1 MNMKVLVGL
10 VALLSA
16 IALCTILNLASG
28 VFIPLV
34 VAWFILQ
41 VFRPVIKLGWKLH
54 LPPILNITLVFAI
67 FFSLC
72 ILGIYFCAS
81 QAVEFNQ
88 AYNLYYTKLNTMF
101 QDILKALNI
110 PPTIISNVNWL
121 DLLGRYLRN
130 VSELLLTFSSKFVL
144 TLVFLMFMLLEAP
157 YVNEKID
164 KSFSDANAFKIKNI
178 LDSISQQI
186 SRYLGT
192 LSLISLVTGFCA
204 WLVLTAIGVEL
215 AAGWGVLTF
224 LLNFIP
230 TVGSIIATIPPVLMA
245 TLQFSPGLVK
255 PLIVLV
261 SLTAIQITIG
271 NVITPKVV
279 GDRLGLS
286 PVVILLSLLLWG
298 TIWGIPGALL
308 SVPIAS
314 IIKIICE
321 NIQSLRPIAVLMG
334 SGQAALLASPPV
346 VKEKKRFSIQTDTS
360 EAQTTSKEG

>member
-16 IALCTILNLASG
+16 IALCTVLNLASG

-41 VFRPVIKLGWKLH
+41 VFRPVIRLGWKLH
-54 LPPILNITLVFAI
+54 LPPALNITLVFAI
-67 FFSLC
+67 FFGLC

-81 QAVEFNQ
+81 QAVEFNR
-88 AYNLYYTKLNTMF
+88 AYNLYYSKLNTMF
-101 QDILKALNI
+101 HSVLKALSI
-110 PPTIISNVNWL
+110 PPSTISDFNWL
-121 DLLGRYLRN
+121 DLLGRYVRN
-130 VSELLLTFSSKFVL
+130 ISELILTFSSKFVL

-164 KSFSDANAFKIKNI
+164 KSFSGPNAFRIKNI
-178 LDSISQQI
+178 LDTVSQQI

-192 LSLISLVTGFCA
+192 LTLISLATGFCA
-204 WLVLTAIGVEL
+204 WLLLAVMGVEL

-245 TLQFSPGLVK
+245 ALQFSPSLFK
-255 PLIVLV
+255 PLAVFF

-286 PVVILLSLLLWG
+286 PIVILLSLLLWG

-314 IIKIICE
+314 IIKIVCE

-334 SGQAALLASPPV
+334 SGKDALMAAPPV
-346 VKEKKRFSIQTDTS
+346 VRRKTKTHVQTNVPNTS
-360 EAQTTSKEG
+360 EDFE

>member
-41 VFRPVIKLGWKLH
+41 VFRPIIKLGWRLH
-54 LPPILNITLVFAI
+54 LPPVLNITLVFAI

-72 ILGIYFCAS
+72 VVGIYFCAS
-81 QAVEFNQ
+81 QAVEFNR
-88 AYNLYYTKLNTMF
+88 AYNLYYSKLNTMF
-101 QDILKALNI
+101 NDLLKVLNI
-110 PPTIISNVNWL
+110 PPSTISDFNWFNL
-121 DLLGRYLRN
+121 IGRYMRN
-130 VSELLLTFSSKFVL
+130 ISELILAFSSKFVL

-164 KSFSDANAFKIKNI
+164 KSFSGASAFKIKNI
-178 LDSISQQI
+178 LDTISQQI

-192 LSLISLVTGFCA
+192 LSLISLATGFCA
-204 WLVLTAIGVEL
+204 WLVLAALGVEL

-245 TLQFSPGLVK
+245 VLQFSPGFIK
-255 PLIVLV
+255 PLIVLL
-261 SLTAIQITIG
+261 SLTSIQITIG

-298 TIWGIPGALL
+298 AIWGIPGALL
-308 SVPIAS
+308 SVLIAS

-321 NIQSLRPIAVLMG
+321 NIHSLRPIAVLMG
-334 SGQAALLASPPV
+334 SGEAALHAAPPIARERKKNSPPPLP
-346 VKEKKRFSIQTDTS
+346 KEQPAPR
-360 EAQTTSKEG
+360 EE